1 MTEPEQVALEQ
12 ALAQLGVPAEKA
24 PEMAAQL
31 DKRAHQLAAD
41 GERTHE
47 QALLHLLQ
55 LMKNAQTE
63 RNERTERHE

>member
-1 MTEPEQVALEQ
+1 MTAAEQAALEQ

-31 DKRAHQLAAD
+31 DKRAQQLAAA

-47 QALLHLLQ
+47 QALMHLLK
-55 LMKNAQTE
+55 LMKTAHEE
-63 RNERTERHE
+63 RDQHHD